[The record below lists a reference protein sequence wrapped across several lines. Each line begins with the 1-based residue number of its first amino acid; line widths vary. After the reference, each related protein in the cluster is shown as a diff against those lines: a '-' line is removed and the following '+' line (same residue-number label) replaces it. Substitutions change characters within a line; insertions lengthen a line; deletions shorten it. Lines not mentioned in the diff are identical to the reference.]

1 MSAATTGVS
10 GKEAHKRSETAEEK
24 SRRLALIEAALYVA
38 GRPLDL
44 KTLGSIIGVRSKRK
58 TRRLARELMR
68 EYQRRKT
75 ALEILELEDER
86 FVLQLK
92 PVYSPKVRRL
102 AVRPLLTPGPL
113 KTLAYIAY
121 RQPVL
126 QKQVAEVRG
135 SQAYRHIKHLREM
148 GLIEYDK
155 SSEMRV
161 LKTTSYFADYF
172 GLSHNL
178 TKMKRQLRKIF
189 KDLSEGGGGKL
200 QRDES
205 KGYLQMR

>member
-1 MSAATTGVS
+1 MKAATTGTPEE
-10 GKEAHKRSETAEEK
+10 KRAHKPPETEEEK
-24 SRRLALIEAALYVA
+24 SRNLALIEAALYVA

-44 KTLGSIIGVRSKRK
+44 KTLGSIIGIRSKRK

-68 EYQRRKT
+68 EYRKRNT

-135 SQAYRHIKHLREM
+135 SQAYSHIKHLREM

-155 SSEMRV
+155 SSETKI

-178 TKMKRQLRKIF
+178 TKMKRQLRRIF
-189 KDLSEGGGGKL
+189 KDVSGSGKK
-200 QRDES
+200 E
-205 KGYLQMR
+205 